1 MHNVL
6 SRMEYLNFF
15 ILPFMTELVSDMDIS
30 VVAVSSTSL
39 EFSGSTPDG
48 EEFVL
53 ASVDNS
59 QH

>member
-1 MHNVL
+1 MV
-6 SRMEYLNFF
+6 FA
-15 ILPFMTELVSDMDIS
+15 LPFMAELASDMDIS

-39 EFSGSTPDG
+39 EFTGNTSDR

-53 ASVDNS
+53 ACEGNS